1 MKLRYAAFLP
11 ALLLA
16 ACGNETPVNEN
27 ADSSLNDTAT
37 ATVETIETNSSLPT
51 PFRVAAMFKRSDLN
65 YLPGITYN
73 SDKASMYSTRFQ
85 LAQIMGV
92 YSADMAYSVINK
104 QTNEGQKY
112 LKSVR
117 EVGNKLNLQKVFDQ
131 ANLFDRFNANM
142 DKEDSVG
149 AIVAEIQYQT
159 DLQLEENQQNELYGV
174 IFAGAWIES
183 MYIAGEVYKKEG
195 NEHVVQA
202 LFEQMAVLKSII
214 TELEAYKAQDPGI
227 PGLITQLS
235 ALQAEFDGLPSVK
248 KLNENPDLDFSDVK
262 PEKGEM
268 DPLIKKIA
276 EIRASIIKG

>member
-1 MKLRYAAFLP
+1 MKLRYATFLP

-37 ATVETIETNSSLPT
+37 VTVETIETNSSLPT
-51 PFRVAAMFKRSDLN
+51 PFRVAAMFKRSELN

-73 SDKASMYSTRFQ
+73 SDKVSMYSTRFQ

-149 AIVAEIQYQT
+149 AIIAEIQYQT

-183 MYIAGEVYKKEG
+183 MYIAGEVYNKEG

-227 PGLITQLS
+227 PGLITELS
-235 ALQAEFDGLPSVK
+235 ALQSEFDALPSVK